1 MSLADNGYDN
11 VDIEK
16 HKTCYNCKNYDS
28 ENDWCEK
35 HHGKCEAWRHIG
47 QEYTCC
53 ELAESKST
61 IH

>member
-1 MSLADNGYDN
+1 M
-11 VDIEK
+11 DIEK
-16 HKTCYNCKNYDS
+16 RKTCYNCKKYDP

-61 IH
+61 IYQGDL